1 MKREELFEILGE
13 TDDEL
18 VEGAAH
24 ANAIHQ
30 KMTWRQWILAAAC
43 VALIVGAVIPFAKAA
58 SEGRSWISVLLPW
71 QEKAA
76 DDPVEPGTDALPS
89 FTWKENGKG
98 RLSPDSLEV
107 IQFNGT
113 YYEGL
118 NMSDTALL
126 DRFNLPHEIKENDI
140 VNTVGKAKTDGGK
153 ELTLYEYQPDQQ
165 AVYIAE
171 CEGRYTYAVFCN
183 RIREDLSQYDT
194 AQELFSIYG
203 IHQPEDIVQ
212 VEIGGKRI
220 TKPEKIKEFYNALCT
235 AQAMGNAEWNHF
247 VFNGMTEKESSN
259 LCITLAD
266 TMQEITV
273 TSSRGIIING
283 ARYYPTIQYVE
294 WAINYYRLDRELG

>member
-30 KMTWRQWILAAAC
+30 KMTWGQWILAAAC

-140 VNTVGKAKTDGGK
+140 VNTVGRAKTDGGK

-183 RIREDLSQYDT
+183 RIREDVSQYD
-194 AQELFSIYG
+194 
-203 IHQPEDIVQ
+203 
-212 VEIGGKRI
+212 
-220 TKPEKIKEFYNALCT
+220 T

-259 LCITLAD
+259 LSITLAD

-283 ARYYPTIQYVE
+283 AQYYPTIRYVE
-294 WAINYYRLDRELG
+294 WAINYYRLDGKLG